1 MIKFIHTERGRRV
14 SVPAKVE
21 QVLVFNQNVFFK
33 LDPVGKGGESLVS
46 ISELSFI
53 DAELG
58 EMSVLDIGK
67 ARVKHWFRCGKP
79 REL

>member
-1 MIKFIHTERGRRV
+1 M
-14 SVPAKVE
+14 
-21 QVLVFNQNVFFK
+21 LVFNQNVFFK

-67 ARVKHWFRCGKP
+67 KP
-79 REL
+79 G